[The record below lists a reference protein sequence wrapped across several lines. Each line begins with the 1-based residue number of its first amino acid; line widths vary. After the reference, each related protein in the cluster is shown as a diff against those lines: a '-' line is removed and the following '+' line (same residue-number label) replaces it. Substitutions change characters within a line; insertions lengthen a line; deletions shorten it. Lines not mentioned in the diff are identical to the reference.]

1 MLLTQR
7 ILDPFLN
14 LTFSSWT
21 PSGERYLQRLCR
33 DGTAGR
39 LSCLSWEN
47 KLVVSRHAGRLTMST
62 RATYMK
68 SPAVRANIHMEMF
81 SA

>member
-39 LSCLSWEN
+39 LSCLSWEKTN
-47 KLVVSRHAGRLTMST
+47 SLFPVMQDD
-62 RATYMK
+62 
-68 SPAVRANIHMEMF
+68 SPCPPGPHT
-81 SA
+81 